1 MLHNEKQVFVPSCTA
16 YSIGRSLIM
25 PKFNNVELTPAT
37 MQATRQYFAD
47 NKQAQIDEI
56 LSGAV
61 KLPSHNPQELHFARL
76 RARAL
81 EDLAGTY
88 DHTLTFLQRAYWIQ
102 TGEMI
107 ALLP

>member
-1 MLHNEKQVFVPSCTA
+1 M
-16 YSIGRSLIM
+16 I
-25 PKFNNVELTPAT
+25 KFNNVELTQET
-37 MQATRQYFAD
+37 IQATRQHFAD

-76 RARAL
+76 RANAK
-81 EDLAGTY
+81 EDLAGTH
-88 DHTLTFLQRAYWIQ
+88 DHTFTFLQRAYWIQ